1 MEKILPSSKLYSHPG
16 RLLED
21 HLIGVARLSEL
32 FCQDKLLSNQSA
44 LKEITKIIALSHDLG
59 KATSFFQDYLNA
71 DDKDKERLK
80 NREETHHS
88 LFSAVCA
95 YFLVKDQLEKNGGKV
110 GYYPFFAFEAV
121 KRHHG
126 NLRDVTDE
134 AIFDDKDEK
143 LLAYQLE
150 SVSEARLS
158 VLARRLFEAGL
169 PVVLTKTV
177 ISQWIDNISKELRS
191 YKKAF
196 RKNDGTAYNYLWLNL
211 IYSILIDAD
220 KSDVV
225 LKDTSF
231 FLRKPD
237 VISADLVDTFKSK
250 KTFDDSPINSLRES
264 AYKETLYQEI
274 NLDKKIYSIN
284 LPTGL
289 GKTLLS
295 LSFAMKLR
303 ECVQKSTG
311 GKSIPRIIYAL
322 PFLSIIEQNA
332 DVIETTLG
340 TCGIKPYSDILLK
353 HHHLSE
359 IFYKKGENEELESDS
374 AKILIEGWNSEI
386 IVTTFI
392 QLFHS
397 VISNRN
403 RSLRKFHRFNGAIII
418 LDEIQAIPI
427 KYWFLINKVFRLLTD
442 SLNAYILFVT
452 ATEPI
457 IIEKKEMVSLVE
469 GKEYFQK
476 MDRVVI
482 KQMLQEEMT
491 LEDLLSSIE
500 IQEDKRYLFIFNTIN
515 SAKQFYNLIKEE
527 CEDTT
532 FLSTHV
538 VPKERLRRIADIKRG
553 EYKIVAAT
561 QLVEAGVD
569 IDFDVVIRDIAPL
582 DSINQASGRCN
593 RNGRGKGTVYVVSL
607 KDENGRKYASSIY
620 DSVLLDITKNILKGR
635 IEIPEREFLELINQ
649 YYRETKAKKSQTV
662 SRQMLEAILKLRYD
676 STDKDEVSIS
686 DFRLIDENYSKKD
699 VFVEID
705 EEAESVWREY
715 TNLNRNKNLFE
726 QKKSF
731 DAMKTDFY
739 KYVISVPE
747 KTKNIPPEAGFLC
760 HVDSNNLSEYYDR
773 MTGFITRDDRSIVI
787 W

>member
-1 MEKILPSSKLYSHPG
+1 LRSSKLYSHPG

-32 FCQDKLLSNQSA
+32 FCQDKLLPNQSI

-80 NREETHHS
+80 NQEETHHS

-95 YFLVKDQLEKNGGKV
+95 YFLVKDQLGKNGGEV

-143 LLAYQLE
+143 VLADQLE
-150 SVSEARLS
+150 SISEPKFF

-177 ISQWIDNISKELRS
+177 ISQWIGNISKELRL
-191 YKKAF
+191 YKRSF
-196 RKNDGTAYNYLWLNL
+196 RKIAGVAYNYLWLNL

-225 LKDTSF
+225 IRDHSF
-231 FLRKPD
+231 FLRNPD
-237 VISADLVDTFKSK
+237 IIPADLVDIFKLK

-264 AYKETLYQEI
+264 AYKEALCQEI

-303 ECVQKSTG
+303 ECVQRSTG

-332 DVIETTLG
+332 DVIETILE

-403 RSLRKFHRFNGAIII
+403 KSLRKFHRFNGAIII

-427 KYWFLINKVFRLLTD
+427 KYWLLINKVFRLLTD
-442 SLNAYILFVT
+442 NLNAYILFVT

-469 GKEYFQK
+469 GNKYFQK

-482 KQMLQEEMT
+482 KQMLQEDMT

-500 IQEDKRYLFIFNTIN
+500 IQKGKRYLFIFNTIN
-515 SAKQFYNLIKEE
+515 SAKQFYNLIRKKY
-527 CEDTT
+527 EDAT
-532 FLSTHV
+532 FLSTHI
-538 VPKERLRRIADIKRG
+538 VPKERLQRIADIKSG
-553 EYKIVAAT
+553 KYKIVATT

-593 RNGRGKGTVYVVSL
+593 RNGQREGTVYVVSL
-607 KDENGRKYASSIY
+607 KNENGRKYASFIY
-620 DSVLLDITKNILKGR
+620 DPVLLDITKNILKDHT
-635 IEIPEREFLELINQ
+635 EIRERQFLELINK
-649 YYRETKAKKSQTV
+649 YYQDTKAKKTQAI

-676 STDKDEVSIS
+676 STDKDKISIS
-686 DFRLIDENYSKKD
+686 DFRLIEENYSKKD
-699 VFVEID
+699 VFVEVD
-705 EEAESVWREY
+705 EEAKSVWKKY
-715 TNLNRNKNLFE
+715 VNLNHTKYLFE
-726 QKKSF
+726 RKRAF
-731 DAMKTDFY
+731 DAIKADFY

-747 KTKNIPPEAGFLC
+747 RTKNIPPEAGFLC
-760 HVDSNNLSEYYDR
+760 HVDSNNLPEYYDR
-773 MTGFITRDDRSIVI
+773 MTGFITRDDRSIII

>member
-1 MEKILPSSKLYSHPG
+1 LPSSKLYSHPG

-32 FCQDKLLSNQSA
+32 FCQDKLLPNQSE
-44 LKEITKIIALSHDLG
+44 LKEITKIIALCHDLG

-80 NREETHHS
+80 NQEETHHS

-95 YFLVKDQLEKNGGKV
+95 YFLVKDQLEKNKRDV

-143 LLAYQLE
+143 VLTCQLE
-150 SVSEARLS
+150 SISEAKFS
-158 VLARRLFEAGL
+158 VLARRLFEAEL
-169 PVVLTKTV
+169 PAVLTKTV
-177 ISQWIDNISKELRS
+177 ISQWIGNISKELRLCKRS
-191 YKKAF
+191 F
-196 RKNDGTAYNYLWLNL
+196 RKNDGVAYNYLWLNL

-225 LKDTSF
+225 LRDPSF

-237 VISADLVDTFKSK
+237 IIPADLVDIFKLK
-250 KTFDDSPINSLRES
+250 KTFDNSPINTLRES
-264 AYKETLYQEI
+264 AYKAALCQEI

-303 ECVQKSTG
+303 ECVQRSTG

-332 DVIETTLG
+332 DVLETILE

-359 IFYKKGENEELESDS
+359 IFYKKYENEELESDS
-374 AKILIEGWNSEI
+374 AKILIEGWNAEI

-403 RSLRKFHRFNGAIII
+403 KSLRKFHRFNGAIII

-427 KYWFLINKVFRLLTD
+427 KYWLLINKVFRLLTD
-442 SLNAYILFVT
+442 NLNAYILFVT

-491 LEDLLSSIE
+491 LEDLLISIE
-500 IQEDKRYLFIFNTIN
+500 IQKDKRYLFIFNTIN
-515 SAKQFYNLIKEE
+515 SAKQFYNLIRKKY
-527 CEDTT
+527 EDAT
-532 FLSTHV
+532 FLSTQV
-538 VPKERLRRIADIKRG
+538 VPKERLQRIADIKKG

-593 RNGRGKGTVYVVSL
+593 RNDQREGTVYVVSL
-607 KDENGRKYASSIY
+607 KDENGRKYASFIY
-620 DSVLLDITKNILKGR
+620 DPVLLDITKNILKDHT
-635 IEIPEREFLELINQ
+635 EIRERQFLEFINK
-649 YYRETKAKKSQTV
+649 YYQDTKAKKTQAI

-676 STDKDEVSIS
+676 STDKDKISIS
-686 DFRLIDENYSKKD
+686 DFRLIEENYTKKD
-699 VFVEID
+699 VFIEID
-705 EEAESVWREY
+705 EEAVSVWKKY
-715 TNLNRNKNLFE
+715 MNLNHTKDLFE
-726 QKKSF
+726 RKRGF
-731 DAMKTDFY
+731 DAMKADFY

-747 KTKNIPPEAGFLC
+747 KIKNIPPEAGFLC
-760 HVDSNNLSEYYDR
+760 HVDSNNLPEYYDR

>member
-1 MEKILPSSKLYSHPG
+1 MPSSKLYSHPG

-32 FCQDKLLSNQSA
+32 FCQDKLLPNQST
-44 LKEITKIIALSHDLG
+44 LKEITKIIALCHDLG

-71 DDKDKERLK
+71 DDKNKERLK
-80 NREETHHS
+80 NQEETHHS

-95 YFLVKDQLEKNGGKV
+95 YFLVRDQLEKNGGEV

-143 LLAYQLE
+143 VLTCQLE
-150 SVSEARLS
+150 SISEAKFS

-177 ISQWIDNISKELRS
+177 IFQWIGNISKELRS

-225 LKDTSF
+225 LRDPSF

-237 VISADLVDTFKSK
+237 IIPADLVDIFKSK

-264 AYKETLYQEI
+264 AYKEALYQEI

-295 LSFAMKLR
+295 LSFAIKLR
-303 ECVQKSTG
+303 ECVQRSTV

-332 DVIETTLG
+332 DVIETILE

-359 IFYKKGENEELESDS
+359 IFYKKDENEELESNS
-374 AKILIEGWNSEI
+374 AKILIEGWNAEI

-403 RSLRKFHRFNGAIII
+403 KSLRKFHRFNGAIII

-427 KYWFLINKVFRLLTD
+427 KYWLLINKVFRLLTD
-442 SLNAYILFVT
+442 KLNAYILFVT

-500 IQEDKRYLFIFNTIN
+500 IQKDKRYLFIFNTIN
-515 SAKQFYNLIKEE
+515 SAKQFYNLIRKKY
-527 CEDTT
+527 EDAT
-532 FLSTHV
+532 FLSTQV
-538 VPKERLRRIADIKRG
+538 VPKERLQRIADIKKG

-593 RNGRGKGTVYVVSL
+593 RNGQREGTVYVVSL
-607 KDENGRKYASSIY
+607 KDENGRKYASFIY
-620 DSVLLDITKNILKGR
+620 DSVLLDITKNILKDHT
-635 IEIPEREFLELINQ
+635 EIRERQFLELINK
-649 YYRETKAKKSQTV
+649 YYQDTKAKKTQAI

-676 STDKDEVSIS
+676 STDKDNISIS
-686 DFRLIDENYSKKD
+686 DFRLIEENYTKKD

-705 EEAESVWREY
+705 EEAESVWKKY
-715 TNLNRNKNLFE
+715 MNLNHTKDLFE
-726 QKKSF
+726 RKRVF
-731 DAMKTDFY
+731 DTMKADFY

-747 KTKNIPPEAGFLC
+747 KIKNIPPEAGFLC
-760 HVDSNNLSEYYDR
+760 HVDSNNLPEYYDR
-773 MTGFITRDDRSIVI
+773 MTGFITRDDRSIII

>member
-1 MEKILPSSKLYSHPG
+1 MPSSKLYSHPG

-21 HLIGVARLSEL
+21 HLIGVAKLSEL
-32 FCQDKLLSNQSA
+32 FCQDKLLPNQSE
-44 LKEITKIIALSHDLG
+44 LKKITKIIALCHDLG

-80 NREETHHS
+80 NQQETHHS

-95 YFLVKDQLEKNGGKV
+95 YFLVKDQLEKNKRDV

-134 AIFDDKDEK
+134 VIFDDKDEK
-143 LLAYQLE
+143 LLTCQLE
-150 SVSEARLS
+150 SISEAKFS

-169 PVVLTKTV
+169 PAVLTKIV
-177 ISQWIDNISKELRS
+177 ISQWIGNISRELRS
-191 YKKAF
+191 YKKTF

-225 LKDTSF
+225 LKDPSF

-237 VISADLVDTFKSK
+237 IIPADLVDIFKLK
-250 KTFDDSPINSLRES
+250 KTFDDSPINILRES
-264 AYKETLYQEI
+264 AYKEALDQEI
-274 NLDKKIYSIN
+274 NLDKKLYSIN

-303 ECVQKSTG
+303 GCVQRNTG

-332 DVIETTLG
+332 DVIKTIFE
-340 TCGIKPYSDILLK
+340 TCGIKPYSDILLR

-359 IFYKKGENEELESDS
+359 IFYKKGENKEFETDS

-386 IVTTFI
+386 IATTFI
-392 QLFHS
+392 QLFYS

-403 RSLRKFHRFNGAIII
+403 KTLRKFHRCNGAIII

-427 KYWFLINKVFRLLTD
+427 KYWLLINKMFRVLTD
-442 SLNAYILFVT
+442 SFNAYIVFVT
-452 ATEPI
+452 ATEPL

-469 GKEYFQK
+469 STKYFQK
-476 MDRVVI
+476 MDRVI
-482 KQMLQEEMT
+482 INPMLQEDMA
-491 LEDLLSSIE
+491 LEDLFRFME
-500 IQEDKRYLFIFNTIN
+500 IQKDKRYLFIFNTIN
-515 SAKQFYNLIKEE
+515 SAKQFYGLITQKY
-527 CEDTT
+527 EDTT

-538 VPKERLRRIADIKRG
+538 VPKERLQRIVDIKKG
-553 EYKIVAAT
+553 KYKIVVTT

-569 IDFDVVIRDIAPL
+569 IDFDVVVRDIAPL

-593 RNGRGKGTVYVVSL
+593 RNGQRKGTVYVVSL
-607 KDENGRKYASSIY
+607 KDEMGRKYSSYVY
-620 DSVLLDITKNILKGR
+620 DPVLLHITKNILKNHT
-635 IEIPEREFLELINQ
+635 EIREQQFLELINQ
-649 YYRETKAKKSQTV
+649 YYRETKEKKSQTV
-662 SRQMLEAILKLRYD
+662 SRQILEAILKLRYD
-676 STDKDEVSIS
+676 STDKDKISIS
-686 DFRLIDENYSKKD
+686 DFRLIEENYSKKD
-699 VFVEID
+699 VFVESD
-705 EEAESVWREY
+705 KEAGSVWKKY
-715 TNLNRNKNLFE
+715 MNLNRTKDLFE
-726 QKKSF
+726 RKRGF
-731 DAMKTDFY
+731 DAMKADFY

-747 KTKNIPPEAGFLC
+747 RTKNIPPEAGFLC
-760 HVDSNNLSEYYDR
+760 HVDSNNLPEYYDSV
-773 MTGFITRDDRSIVI
+773 TGFITRDDRSIVI

>member
-1 MEKILPSSKLYSHPG
+1 MPSSKLYSHPG

-32 FCQDKLLSNQSA
+32 FCQDKFLPNQSA

-71 DDKDKERLK
+71 GDKDKERLK
-80 NREETHHS
+80 NLEETHHS

-150 SVSEARLS
+150 SVSEAKFS

-169 PVVLTKTV
+169 PIVLTKTV
-177 ISQWIDNISKELRS
+177 ISQWIGNISKELRS

-225 LKDTSF
+225 LKGTNF

-237 VISADLVDTFKSK
+237 RIPADLVDIFKSK

-264 AYKETLYQEI
+264 AYKEALYQEI

-303 ECVQKSTG
+303 ECVQRSTG

-403 RSLRKFHRFNGAIII
+403 KSLRKFHRFNGAIII

-427 KYWFLINKVFRLLTD
+427 KYWLLINKVLRVLTQ
-442 SLNAYILFVT
+442 SLNAYIVFAT

-476 MDRVVI
+476 MDRVII
-482 KQMLQEEMT
+482 KQKLQEDMT
-491 LEDLLSSIE
+491 LEDLLSAIE
-500 IQEDKRYLFIFNTIN
+500 IQEDKKYLFIFNTIN

-527 CEDTT
+527 YEDTT

-538 VPKERLRRIADIKRG
+538 VPKERLHRIADIKRG
-553 EYKIVAAT
+553 KYKIVVAT

-569 IDFDVVIRDIAPL
+569 IDFDVVTRDIAPL

-593 RNGRGKGTVYVVSL
+593 RHGRKEGTVYVVSL

-620 DSVLLDITKNILKGR
+620 DPVLLDITKNILKDYM
-635 IEIPEREFLELINQ
+635 EIRERQFFELINK
-649 YYRETKAKKSQTV
+649 YYKATKAKKTQV
-662 SRQMLEAILKLRYD
+662 ISRQMLEAILKLRYD
-676 STDKDEVSIS
+676 STDKDNISIS

-715 TNLNRNKNLFE
+715 TNLTRNKNLFE
-726 QKKSF
+726 RKKSF

-747 KTKNIPPEAGFLC
+747 KIKNMPPEAGFLC

-773 MTGFITRDDRSIVI
+773 MTGFITRDDRSTVI

>member
-1 MEKILPSSKLYSHPG
+1 MPSSKLYSHPD

-32 FCQDKLLSNQSA
+32 FCQDKLLPNQSE

-80 NREETHHS
+80 NQKETHHS
-88 LFSAVCA
+88 LFSAVCG
-95 YFLVKDQLEKNGGKV
+95 YFLVKNQLEKNGGGV

-134 AIFDDKDEK
+134 AIFNGKDEK
-143 LLAYQLE
+143 LLSYQLE
-150 SVSEARLS
+150 SIPEAKFS
-158 VLARRLFEAGL
+158 VLAQRLFEAGL
-169 PVVLTKTV
+169 PVILTKSI
-177 ISQWIDNISKELRS
+177 ISQWIDHISNELRL
-191 YKKAF
+191 YKRAF
-196 RKNDGTAYNYLWLNL
+196 RKNDGTVQNFLWLNL

-225 LKDTSF
+225 LRDSAF
-231 FLRKPD
+231 FLRNKDIIP
-237 VISADLVDTFKSK
+237 ADLVDLYKSK
-250 KTFDDSPINSLRES
+250 KTFDESYINTLRES
-264 AYKETLYQEI
+264 AYKKALQQKI

-303 ECVQKSTG
+303 ECTQRHTA

-332 DVIETTLG
+332 SVIETIFE
-340 TCGIKPYSDILLK
+340 TCKIKHYSDIMLK

-359 IFYKKGENEELESDS
+359 IFYKKDEKQEIESNS
-374 AKILIEGWNSEI
+374 AKILVEGWNSEI

-392 QLFHS
+392 QLFHTL
-397 VISNRN
+397 ISHRN
-403 RSLRKFHRFNGAIII
+403 KNLRKFHRLNGAIII

-427 KYWFLINKVFRLLTD
+427 KYWLLINKMFQVLTD
-442 SLNAYILFVT
+442 KFNAYIVFVT
-452 ATEPI
+452 ATEPL
-457 IIEKKEMVSLVE
+457 IIEKENMTDLVPS
-469 GKEYFQK
+469 KDFFQK
-476 MDRVVI
+476 MNRVVI
-482 KQMLQEEMT
+482 IPKLQEEMH
-491 LEDLLSSIE
+491 LKDLLSSIK
-500 IQEDKRYLFIFNTIN
+500 IQAGKRYLFIFNTIN

-527 CEDTT
+527 YKDTT

-538 VPKERLRRIADIKRG
+538 VPKERLLRIADIKKG
-553 EYKIVAAT
+553 KYKIVVAT

-569 IDFDVVIRDIAPL
+569 IDFDVVVRDIAPL

-593 RNGRGKGTVYVVSL
+593 RNGQREGMVYVVSL
-607 KDENGRKYASSIY
+607 KNENGQKYASSIY
-620 DSVLLDITKNILKGR
+620 DPVLLDITKNILKGHS
-635 IEIPEREFLELINQ
+635 EIREQQFLELINQ
-649 YYRETKAKKSQTV
+649 YYRETKAKKTQAV
-662 SRQMLEAILKLRYD
+662 SRQTLEAILKLKYD
-676 STDKDEVSIS
+676 STDKENISIS
-686 DFRLIDENYSKKD
+686 DFRLIEENYSQKD

-705 EEAESVWREY
+705 KQAESVWGKY
-715 TNLNRNKNLFE
+715 VNLNHIKDLFE
-726 QKKSF
+726 RKRTF
-731 DAMKTDFY
+731 DAMKADFY
-739 KYVISVPE
+739 NYVISVPE
-747 KTKNIPPEAGFLC
+747 KIKNIPPEKGFLC
-760 HVDSNNLSEYYDR
+760 HVESNNLAEYYDHV
-773 MTGFITRDDRSIVI
+773 TGFITQDDRSIFV

>member
-1 MEKILPSSKLYSHPG
+1 MPSSKLYSHPG

-32 FCQDKLLSNQSA
+32 FCQGKLLLNQSE
-44 LKEITKIIALSHDLG
+44 LKETTKIIALSHDLG
-59 KATSFFQDYLNA
+59 KATSFFQDYLNT

-80 NREETHHS
+80 NQEKTHHS

-95 YFLVKDQLEKNGGKV
+95 YFLVKDQLEKNGGEV

-143 LLAYQLE
+143 LLTYQLD
-150 SVSEARLS
+150 SIPEASIS
-158 VLARRLFEAGL
+158 VLAQRLFKTGL

-177 ISQWIDNISKELRS
+177 ISQWIGNVSKELKL
-191 YKKAF
+191 YKRVF
-196 RKNDGTAYNYLWLNL
+196 RKNNETIYNYLWMNL

-225 LKDTSF
+225 LRDPDF
-231 FLRKPD
+231 FLRNPD
-237 VISADLVDTFKSK
+237 IIPADMVDIFKSK
-250 KTFDDSPINSLRES
+250 KTFDDSPINTLRES
-264 AYKETLYQEI
+264 AYKEALYQEI

-311 GKSIPRIIYAL
+311 GESIPRIIYAL

-332 DVIETTLG
+332 DVIETILE
-340 TCGIKPYSDILLK
+340 TCGIKPHSDILLK
-353 HHHLSE
+353 HHHLSG
-359 IFYKKGENEELESDS
+359 IFYKKDENEELESDS

-392 QLFHS
+392 QLFHT
-397 VISNRN
+397 VISNKN
-403 RSLRKFHRFNGAIII
+403 KSLRKFHRLNGAIII

-427 KYWFLINKVFRLLTD
+427 KYWLLINKVFRLLTD
-442 SLNAYILFVT
+442 NLNAYVVFVT

-469 GKEYFQK
+469 GEEYFQK
-476 MDRVVI
+476 MDRVII

-491 LEDLLSSIE
+491 LEDLLSTIE

-527 CEDTT
+527 YEDVT

-538 VPKERLRRIADIKRG
+538 VPVERLQRIADIKRG
-553 EYKIVAAT
+553 QHKIVVTT

-569 IDFDVVIRDIAPL
+569 IDFDVVVRDIAPL

-593 RNGRGKGTVYVVSL
+593 RNGHGAGTVYVVSL

-620 DSVLLDITKNILKGR
+620 DPVLLDITKNILKDHT
-635 IEIPEREFLELINQ
+635 EIRERQFLEFINE
-649 YYRETKAKKSQTV
+649 YYQDTKAKKTQAI

-676 STDKDEVSIS
+676 STDKDKKSIS
-686 DFRLIDENYSKKD
+686 DFRLIEENYTKKD

-705 EEAESVWREY
+705 EEAESVWKKY
-715 TNLNRNKNLFE
+715 MNLNHTKDLFE
-726 QKKSF
+726 RKRAF
-731 DAMKTDFY
+731 DAMKADFY

-747 KTKNIPPEAGFLC
+747 KIKNIPPEAGFLC
-760 HVDSNNLSEYYDR
+760 HVDSNNLPEYYDR